1 MDAVTAKARNT
12 ELPPGLSYT
21 ARRDAWYLQP
31 LLVVTI
37 LGAFIAYSMFRMF
50 ENAHYHHENLLSPFY
65 SPNLIELLPFVPW
78 DKLFGWLPFVVSP
91 AMLILWAPAGFRFTC
106 YYYRK
111 SYYRSFAL
119 DPPGCAVRDPHT
131 KSYRGEARLFLFQNL
146 HRYLLYAATAVV
158 LFLWI
163 DVVLAFIF
171 PDGFGVSLGG
181 LLFLLNAALLTA
193 YSFSC
198 HSLRHIVGG
207 RLDCFSCDFST
218 RAQYKTWT
226 WVSRLNANHMMW
238 AWVSLFSVAA
248 ADLYVRAVSA
258 GWIENVRLI

>member
-1 MDAVTAKARNT
+1 MDPITAKARNS

-37 LGAFIAYSMFRMF
+37 LGGFIVYSFYRMF
-50 ENAHYHHENLLSPFY
+50 ENANYEHGNLLSPFY
-65 SPNLIELLPFVPW
+65 SPNLPHLLPFLPW
-78 DKLFGWLPFVVSP
+78 HYLPTWVSP

-131 KSYRGEARLFLFQNL
+131 KSYRGEAGLFLFQNL

-171 PDGFGVSLGG
+171 PDGFGISLGG
-181 LLFLLNAALLTA
+181 LLFLLNATLLTA

-207 RLDCFSCDFST
+207 RLDCFSCDFAT
-218 RAQYKTWT
+218 QAQYKTWK
-226 WVSRLNANHMMW
+226 WVSKLNANHMMW
-238 AWVSLFSVAA
+238 AWVSLFSVAL

-258 GWIENVRLI
+258 EWIPDVRLI